1 MMFQG
6 LVRETDMWEGM
17 GGRSHDMSREGEVPG
32 VVTLLKLS
40 LSGALSVVIGQLDI

>member
-6 LVRETDMWEGM
+6 LVRQIDMWEGM
-17 GGRSHDMSREGEVPG
+17 GGRSYDMSREGEVPG

-40 LSGALSVVIGQLDI
+40 LRGAQCTQEHSE